1 MEIREVI
8 ATLKEDYALRNSLKR
23 KRLDVHEE
31 VEDEI
36 DDLEQS
42 YISSYIIP
50 ELEKYAKELLKDL
63 ECETYLSILKDTNGD
78 VRVSNEY
85 VLDQST
91 NYGKDYLSDDSDNDS
106 VEGTITQSEVC
117 QSEQAADDANNDS
130 NDTIKRSPST
140 GLCIWTSDTDFIQE
154 KTASQTMTKAI
165 IAAGVD
171 KVVALNIPHDN
182 DFLISK
188 TKHPKYSSSQQPLSH
203 GYLLNTHSS
212 TDTKKRILERIFK
225 DLHLTWRVEIPN
237 Y

>member
-1 MEIREVI
+1 MEISEVI

-31 VEDEI
+31 LEDEI

-63 ECETYLSILKDTNGD
+63 ECETYLSILKDANGD

-85 VLDQST
+85 V
-91 NYGKDYLSDDSDNDS
+91 NDS
-106 VEGTITQSEVC
+106 LNDVNTQADEVE
-117 QSEQAADDANNDS
+117 SEQAADDVNDEIK
-130 NDTIKRSPST
+130 DTVKRSPAT
-140 GLCIWTSDTDFIQE
+140 GLCVWTSDTDFIQE
-154 KTASQTMTKAI
+154 KTASQTMAKAI

-171 KVVALNIPHDN
+171 KVAALNTPHDG
-182 DFLISK
+182 DLLVSK
-188 TKHPKYSSSQQPLSH
+188 TKHPKYSGSQQHLPH

-212 TDTKKRILERIFK
+212 TDSKKRILERIFN
-225 DLHLTWRVEIPN
+225 DLHLNWRVEVMK
-237 Y
+237 